1 MIKTSI
7 VQGNSAIRAFNDRGI
22 FYGGEAI
29 PEVTPYQVTH
39 IEAQKEYKWDFRVI
53 EQAITPVTLFGYKS
67 TGISNNN
74 SLIIRIRQNST
85 IVWEIDL
92 AGNSNTLGNSFFYN
106 FPFFVIAQNQVAS
119 IVSSVALD
127 SVVVFA
133 KNVHLNP
140 PVPPQT

>member
-29 PEVTPYQVTH
+29 PEITPYQVSQ
-39 IEAQKEYKWDFRVI
+39 IEAGREYKWDFRVI
-53 EQAITPVTLFGYKS
+53 GQTITPVTLFGYKS
-67 TGISNNN
+67 TGVSNSN
-74 SLIIRIRQNST
+74 SLIIRIQQNGT
-85 IVWEIDL
+85 ILWEIDL

-106 FPFFVIAQNQVAS
+106 FPFFVIAENQIAS
-119 IVSSVALD
+119 VISSVDLD